1 VISLFF
7 KHVLYINKI
16 TTKEEKTMRKRK
28 ISLPSSFIESQKEVI
43 ISRLSKYENRER
55 IVGELKDGDV
65 SEYTLYKQKQVVP
78 HLRRVLKVIEEKPGS
93 YGVCV
98 RCGNDIETSR
108 LKIVPAALVCKSC
121 M

>member
-1 VISLFF
+1 
-7 KHVLYINKI
+7 
-16 TTKEEKTMRKRK
+16 MRKRK
-28 ISLPSSFIESQKEVI
+28 VSLPSEFIESQKEII
-43 ISRLSKYENRER
+43 ISRLSKYEDRER

-78 HLRRVLKVIEEKPGS
+78 HLRKVLKTIEENPQN

-98 RCGNDIETSR
+98 RCGNDIEISR

>member
-1 VISLFF
+1 
-7 KHVLYINKI
+7 
-16 TTKEEKTMRKRK
+16 MRKRK
-28 ISLPSSFIESQKEVI
+28 MSLPSQFIESQKNII
-43 ISRLSKYENRER
+43 ISRLSKYESRER
-55 IVGELKDGDV
+55 IEGELEDGDV

-78 HLRRVLKVIEEKPGS
+78 HLRRVLKNIEENPQS

-108 LKIVPAALVCKSC
+108 LKLVPAALVCKSC